1 MEIRNIEDQNKNIIN
16 QNEQIFPQQIHYISP
31 NFLPELSNNHFNSET
46 NQNNILQPI
55 QSKENQEN
63 IQDYEKSNYKSEES
77 EEKNNQKTL
86 KRRSKSEV
94 EGRTHECKLCNKSY
108 LSYPALYTH
117 YKLKHNTNNSSGR
130 GRGRPKKEQN
140 ENEVEK
146 IKYNPTNSTFFSK
159 EERAGNVE
167 ISKIN
172 NCIDIAFSEL
182 YGEENKKRNELREMK
197 YYESIDEHPFLSKF
211 KNDKHDINRNT
222 IDEHV
227 NADLVLIDYLNKRS
241 LFCNEQYYTKLI
253 KFVILFREHVNIYNS
268 KIDKNKY
275 GEVEYTT
282 FKDAEDVPD
291 CSNEF
296 ITDFLHPEGNET
308 DFGFTKEESIDLT
321 QNLCYWMYE
330 NNFTCS
336 KLSLINNEK

>member
-1 MEIRNIEDQNKNIIN
+1 MEIRNIEEPNRNIIN
-16 QNEQIFPQQIHYISP
+16 QNEQIFPQQMQYLSP
-31 NFLPELSNNHFNSET
+31 QFLPELSNNHFNSET
-46 NQNNILQPI
+46 NLQNNFSQQN
-55 QSKENQEN
+55 QSQENQEQMKDN
-63 IQDYEKSNYKSEES
+63 EKSEDSEE
-77 EEKNNQKTL
+77 EKKNQKIL

-146 IKYNPTNSTFFSK
+146 IKYNPINSTFFSK
-159 EERAGNVE
+159 EERTGKVE
-167 ISKIN
+167 VSKIN
-172 NCIDIAFSEL
+172 DCIDIAFSEL
-182 YGEENKKRNELREMK
+182 YNEANKKRNELREMK
-197 YYESIDEHPFLSKF
+197 YYDSINFHPFLNKF
-211 KNDKHDINRNT
+211 KLDKHNINQNV
-222 IDEHV
+222 ICGHII
-227 NADLVLIDYLNKRS
+227 ADVVLIEYLNKMS
-241 LFCNEQYYTKLI
+241 MFCNEQYYIKLI
-253 KFVILFREHVNIYNS
+253 KFVTLFREHVNIFNANE
-268 KIDKNKY
+268 DKNKY
-275 GEVEYTT
+275 GVIEYTT
-282 FKDAEDVPD
+282 IKDAEDVPD

>member
-172 NCIDIAFSEL
+172 NCIDISFSEL

-211 KNDKHDINRNT
+211 KNDKHDINKNA
-222 IDEHV
+222 IDEHI

-253 KFVILFREHVNIYNS
+253 KFVTLFREHVNIYNS

>member
-1 MEIRNIEDQNKNIIN
+1 MEIRNIEESNKNIIN
-16 QNEQIFPQQIHYISP
+16 QKEQIFPQQIQYLSP
-31 NFLPELSNNHFNSET
+31 QFLPELSNNHFNSET
-46 NQNNILQPI
+46 NLQNNFSQQN
-55 QSKENQEN
+55 QSQENQEQM
-63 IQDYEKSNYKSEES
+63 QDNEKSEDSEE
-77 EEKNNQKTL
+77 ERKNQNIL

-146 IKYNPTNSTFFSK
+146 IKYNPINSTFFSK
-159 EERAGNVE
+159 EERTGKVE
-167 ISKIN
+167 VSKIN
-172 NCIDIAFSEL
+172 DCIDIAFSEL
-182 YGEENKKRNELREMK
+182 YNEANKKRNELREMK
-197 YYESIDEHPFLSKF
+197 YYDSINFHPFLNKF
-211 KNDKHDINRNT
+211 KLDKHNINQNV
-222 IDEHV
+222 ICGHII
-227 NADLVLIDYLNKRS
+227 ADVVLIEYLNKMS
-241 LFCNEQYYTKLI
+241 MFCNEQYYIKLI
-253 KFVILFREHVNIYNS
+253 KFVTLFREHVNIFNANE
-268 KIDKNKY
+268 DKNKY
-275 GEVEYTT
+275 GVIEYTT
-282 FKDAEDVPD
+282 IKDAEDVPD